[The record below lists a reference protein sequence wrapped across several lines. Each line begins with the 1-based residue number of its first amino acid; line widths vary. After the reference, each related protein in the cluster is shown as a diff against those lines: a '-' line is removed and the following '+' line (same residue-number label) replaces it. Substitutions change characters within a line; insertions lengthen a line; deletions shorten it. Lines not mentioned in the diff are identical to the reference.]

1 MKMKETKLREIE
13 RGKKQNEPKTEAP
26 NRKPKQRITD
36 ITEGNQQTSSALRN
50 TAWLNQENEPD
61 SSQRDLYNPGIK
73 LIRTRDLDYRS
84 LLGTRI

>member
-50 TAWLNQENEPD
+50 TA
-61 SSQRDLYNPGIK
+61 
-73 LIRTRDLDYRS
+73 
-84 LLGTRI
+84 